1 MTFANGKVLTA
12 RLKKGDAYVLRS
24 GGGGG
29 FGDPCAREPE
39 RVQQDVRQGY
49 VTREAAERF
58 YGVVLTA
65 GSLEIDETET
75 AEQRRKLAETPLP
88 D

>member
-1 MTFANGKVLTA
+1 LTA

-29 FGDPCAREPE
+29 FGNPLDREPKL
-39 RVQQDVRQGY
+39 VQQDVRQGY
-49 VTREAAERF
+49 VTADAAERF
-58 YGVVLTA
+58 YGVVLVPSTLA
-65 GSLEIDETET
+65 IDEKAT
-75 AEQRRKLAETPLP
+75 AEQRRRLTDTPEQ